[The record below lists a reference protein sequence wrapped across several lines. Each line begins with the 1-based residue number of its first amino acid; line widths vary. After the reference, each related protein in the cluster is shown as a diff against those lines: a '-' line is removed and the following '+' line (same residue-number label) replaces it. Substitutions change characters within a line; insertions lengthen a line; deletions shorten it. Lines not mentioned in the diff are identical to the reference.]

1 MRIQRIFKTVAALAA
16 GVSLLASGA
25 SAQEGGTVA
34 IMGATVFDATGAA
47 PRKANVL
54 LRDGRIAAVGPD
66 VAAPAGATV
75 IAAEGKALLP
85 GFFDV
90 HTHWTPNGD
99 PADTPAIATDYVRAG
114 VTTVNDFHQPPES
127 YAPRRRWLS
136 QLASPHVNLTAR
148 MSTPGGH
155 GADWAD
161 TATTKWVNTP
171 EAARKAVRELLP
183 YKPDLIKA
191 FHDGWR
197 YGLSAENTSMDTWT
211 LTALVDEAHKH
222 GLKVVTHTVT
232 VPRGAEAAKA
242 GVDIIV
248 HSLQDQPINAA
259 TVALI
264 KQAGTAYAPTLA
276 VYEPVKPGQ
285 TPPADP
291 QNGRYVQSQ
300 RKFAF
305 ALQNLKALHDAG
317 VLVALG
323 TDAGMPGTP
332 HGVSTLHEMELMV
345 QAGLTPVE
353 ALMAGTANS
362 ARAMGMLDDR
372 GTIEVGKRADLVL
385 LDGAP
390 WTQIADVRKTERVF
404 IDGRQVVGPGVALP
418 EANGRMTLP
427 AEPVQALIDDFE
439 GEPGR
444 TRLDTL
450 RLQDTDGG
458 MDRSVLVGQVRT
470 QPDGDKVLS
479 LAAKMSVKDDPQVG
493 VILPL
498 SRGSVTPADASRY
511 QGLKFDLRGDGGAYE
526 LRVRTVSGW
535 WRAPVTASPQW
546 AQVAV
551 PFTSLKPVEGRGGAE
566 GPWTGT
572 DLLEVELAGSRPAG
586 ETLWLEADDVV
597 FY

>member
-1 MRIQRIFKTVAALAA
+1 MLAPQA
-16 GVSLLASGA
+16 W
-25 SAQEGGTVA
+25 AQERQTVA

-47 PRKANVL
+47 PRAANVI
-54 LRDGRIAAVGPD
+54 LRDGRIVAVGPD
-66 VAAPAGATV
+66 VAAPSGAAV
-75 IAAEGKALLP
+75 IAAQGKALLP

-127 YAPRRRWLS
+127 FAPRRRWLS

-171 EAARKAVRELLP
+171 EAARKAVQDLLP
-183 YKPDLIKA
+183 YEPDLIKA

-222 GLKVVTHTVT
+222 GLKVVTHTVM

-248 HSLQDQPINAA
+248 HSLQDQPIDAQ

-264 KQAGTAYAPTLA
+264 KEAGTAYAPTLA

-285 TPPADP
+285 SPPADP
-291 QNGRYVQSQ
+291 QNGRYVQAQ
-300 RKFAF
+300 RKFGF

-385 LDGAP
+385 VDGMP
-390 WTQIADVRKTERVF
+390 WSRISDVRKTERVF
-404 IDGRQVVGPGVALP
+404 IDGREVVGPGVELP
-418 EANGRMTLP
+418 ASNGRMTLP

-439 GEPGR
+439 GAPGR

-479 LAAKMSVKDDPQVG
+479 LAAKMSVKEAPEVG

-498 SRGSVTPADASRY
+498 SRGSVAPVDASAFK
-511 QGLKFDLRGDGGAYE
+511 GLRFDVRGDGGDY
-526 LRVRTVSGW
+526 LLQVRTVDGRW
-535 WRAPVTASPQW
+535 TAPITASPAW
-546 AQVAV
+546 TTVSV
-551 PFTSLKPVEGRGGAE
+551 PFAELKPASGRGGAS
-566 GPWTGT
+566 GPWDGK
-572 DLLEVELAGSRPAG
+572 DLLEVELGGGRPAG
-586 ETLWLEADDVV
+586 ETLWLEVDDVT